1 MGDVGCRGVPNVALE
16 VAPHVT
22 VNALKIS
29 GEADIV
35 KVHIVFIK
43 CPYGRD
49 KVKSGFSAHLIRN

>member
-35 KVHIVFIK
+35 KATI
-43 CPYGRD
+43 
-49 KVKSGFSAHLIRN
+49 L